1 MTTTL
6 QTRIDAKL
14 KRDAKK
20 TLGAMGLDM
29 STGIKLFLTQVV
41 RTNSIPFAVIS
52 ADTLSTKEKRTL
64 VRETAETLKDGKG
77 YASAHKLHK
86 DILSKHR

>member
-14 KRDAKK
+14 KRDAQR

-29 STGIKLFLTQVV
+29 STGIKIFLTQVV
-41 RTNSIPFAVIS
+41 RTNSIPFAVMS
-52 ADTLSTKEKRTL
+52 ADVLSAKEKRVL
-64 VRETAETLKDGKG
+64 VRETAEAIKQGKG

-86 DILSKHR
+86 DILSKRR